1 MHHLY
6 EISFVLYTR
15 HFRFKD
21 DDVLTKNLGEM
32 VNLILS
38 IKQNQIMNLN
48 FRARNFGILEYG
60 STAVISRLN
69 WYRFFWSKL
78 VHLRL
83 ILRQILWIWV
93 WFQFDSFFRFFFR
106 FKLNWFFSNR
116 KHYSIKFIWKLI
128 WAYNFPAL
136 NRTANINHKRDFNHL
151 LQIIQWRL

>member
-1 MHHLY
+1 MAHILWRQCSQALSLMWFDMAEKCTILWYTCTTEAVLKHPSLFSFFIKMHHLY

-69 WYRFFWSKL
+69 
-78 VHLRL
+78 
-83 ILRQILWIWV
+83 
-93 WFQFDSFFRFFFR
+93 
-106 FKLNWFFSNR
+106 
-116 KHYSIKFIWKLI
+116 
-128 WAYNFPAL
+128 
-136 NRTANINHKRDFNHL
+136 
-151 LQIIQWRL
+151 